1 MSLQVCFGT
10 VGLIV
15 VVTSQAQS
23 IVDARTLDR
32 HFLVL
37 FSYLAAAQQGPES
50 LTQFMQLCIGH
61 VFNRSSLLL
70 SNKYPKLLRWTV
82 TNEIISTIRQLC

>member
-23 IVDARTLDR
+23 IVGARTLDR

-37 FSYLAAAQQGPES
+37 VSYLAAAQQGPES

-61 VFNRSSLLL
+61 VLIDQVSCYQINIQSCCDGQSQT
-70 SNKYPKLLRWTV
+70 K
-82 TNEIISTIRQLC
+82 